1 VLEEIVL
8 PTRWEVQLDRYEV
21 EKDGGGLFLQ
31 AHITT
36 IKSECPSCG
45 FTSGRVHSRYVR
57 HPADLPIAGHNVEF
71 SLTVRRF
78 FCDNSEC
85 SKRTFAEQ
93 VPVLLAPK
101 ARRTT
106 RQSCFLKELAFALG
120 GKPGA
125 RLALK
130 QGIKVG
136 RDTLLRLIRKT
147 PVPDY
152 ATPRILGVDDWSYRK
167 GVEFGTILVDL
178 EEHRPVDLLVDRKA
192 ETLVKWLEKHP
203 GVEIISRD
211 RASSYA
217 DGARRGAPQ
226 AIQVADKFH
235 LVKNLGEHLKNMFER
250 KNACLLTPLK
260 GSVSQ
265 EMLIQPEGVSLEV
278 EKVAEE
284 ISINE
289 AGLACDLTLV
299 ECKEEIQE
307 KQIEE
312 APVQPVEFT
321 SRKHYLFEHIRALN
335 TEGLSQRGIAI
346 ELRISRHTVK
356 KYLHSEKVPR
366 YTPRPSRPS
375 KLDLYKPYIAARW
388 REGVYKGV
396 RLFLEIRERG
406 YSGSWALLGQ
416 YLAKFR
422 RDNPVPKP
430 QKAGP
435 GRPPGSG
442 SVGSTTK
449 GTVINR
455 KLKPQPMLSAREAVW
470 VVLKRAEDLTEKQQ
484 KLLAH
489 LRAFDTE
496 VEMAYQLSL
505 EFVQMVRERQGH
517 KLEEWLLAVEQQVQQ
532 AQLME
537 LGSFANGIKQDYAAV
552 KAGLTLEVSQG
563 QVEGQVNRLK
573 TIKRDMFG
581 RGKFELLKARVLH
594 RNVA

>member
-1 VLEEIVL
+1 M
-8 PTRWEVQLDRYEV
+8 
-21 EKDGGGLFLQ
+21 
-31 AHITT
+31 
-36 IKSECPSCG
+36 
-45 FTSGRVHSRYVR
+45 
-57 HPADLPIAGHNVEF
+57 
-71 SLTVRRF
+71 
-78 FCDNSEC
+78 
-85 SKRTFAEQ
+85 
-93 VPVLLAPK
+93 
-101 ARRTT
+101 
-106 RQSCFLKELAFALG
+106 
-120 GKPGA
+120 
-125 RLALK
+125 
-130 QGIKVG
+130 
-136 RDTLLRLIRKT
+136 LRLIRKT
-147 PVPDY
+147 PEPEY

-265 EMLIQPEGVSLEV
+265 EMLIQPEEVPLEV
-278 EKVAEE
+278 EKGVEE

-289 AGLACDLTLV
+289 EGLACDLTLL

-307 KQIEE
+307 KQIED
-312 APVQPVEFT
+312 APLQPVKYA
-321 SRKHYLFEHIRALN
+321 SRKHYLFEHIKALN
-335 TEGLSQRGIAI
+335 AEGLSQRAIAI

-375 KLDLYKPYIAARW
+375 KLDLYKPYITARW
-388 REGVYKGV
+388 QEGVYKGV
-396 RLFLEIRERG
+396 TLFLEIRERG
-406 YSGSWALLGQ
+406 YSGSWALLAQ

-435 GRPPGSG
+435 GRPPGAGSG
-442 SVGSTTK
+442 GSTTK
-449 GTVINR
+449 GAAANR

-470 VVLKRAEDLTEKQQ
+470 VILKRAQDLTEKQQ
-484 KLLAH
+484 KLLVH
-489 LRAFDTE
+489 LRAFDSE

-532 AQLME
+532 EQLME
-537 LGSFANGIKQDYAAV
+537 LGSFAKGIKQDFATV

>member
-1 VLEEIVL
+1 
-8 PTRWEVQLDRYEV
+8 
-21 EKDGGGLFLQ
+21 
-31 AHITT
+31 
-36 IKSECPSCG
+36 
-45 FTSGRVHSRYVR
+45 
-57 HPADLPIAGHNVEF
+57 
-71 SLTVRRF
+71 
-78 FCDNSEC
+78 
-85 SKRTFAEQ
+85 
-93 VPVLLAPK
+93 VP
-101 ARRTT
+101 
-106 RQSCFLKELAFALG
+106 E
-120 GKPGA
+120 
-125 RLALK
+125 
-130 QGIKVG
+130 
-136 RDTLLRLIRKT
+136 
-147 PVPDY
+147 Y

-178 EEHRPVDLLVDRKA
+178 EQHRPVDLLVDRKA

-260 GSVSQ
+260 GSVTQ
-265 EMLIQPEGVSLEV
+265 EMLSEPEKLAMEGENLHE
-278 EKVAEE
+278 A

-289 AGLACDLTLV
+289 EELDCDLTLA
-299 ECKEEIQE
+299 EGKEEIQE

-312 APVQPVEFT
+312 AVVQPVKFT
-321 SRKHYLFEHIRALN
+321 SRKHYLFEHIKALN
-335 TEGLSQRGIAI
+335 AEGLSQRGIAI

-375 KLDLYKPYIAARW
+375 KLDLYKPYIAARS

-396 RLFLEIRERG
+396 ALFLEIRERG

-435 GRPPGSG
+435 GRPPSSGSG
-442 SVGSTTK
+442 SGGSATK
-449 GTVINR
+449 ATVAKR

-484 KLLAH
+484 KLLTH
-489 LRAFDTE
+489 LRAFDSE
-496 VEMAYQLSL
+496 IEIAYQLSL

-517 KLEEWLLAVEQQVQQ
+517 KLEEWLLTVEQQVQQ
-532 AQLME
+532 EQLME
-537 LGSFANGIKQDYAAV
+537 LGSFVNGIKQDFAAV
-552 KAGLTLEVSQG
+552 KADLTLEVSQG
-563 QVEGQVNRLK
+563 QVEDQVNRLK
-573 TIKRDMFG
+573 TIKREMFG

-594 RNVA
+594 RHAA